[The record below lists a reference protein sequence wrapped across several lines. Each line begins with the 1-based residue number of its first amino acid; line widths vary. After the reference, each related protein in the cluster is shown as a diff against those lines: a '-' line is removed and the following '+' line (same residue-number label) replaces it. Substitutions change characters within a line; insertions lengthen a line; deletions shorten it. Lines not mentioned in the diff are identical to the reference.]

1 MRIKAS
7 LEDRYIPKFN
17 GNRDLPPDEQVVVT
31 IQRPTAAQ
39 RENLKG
45 YQIEAGTSNVRIAFA
60 TEKILRN
67 HVTKIENLEDE
78 VNGEVKVIKDGGD
91 LAVSKNPKLQRL
103 VDELKAEV
111 TSELSLDE
119 DEQGN

>member
-39 RENLKG
+39 REGLKSI
-45 YQIEAGTSNVRIAFA
+45 QIEAGTGRMSFSFA

-67 HVTKIENLEDE
+67 HVTKIDNLEDE
-78 VNGEVKVIKDGGD
+78 VNGEVKLIKDGAD
-91 LAVSKNPKLQRL
+91 LAASSNPRLQRL